1 MRKNLSKVVVCLSAV
16 ALAIAF
22 FMPTTTATKVAASGN
37 STEEKEVVVEI
48 PQPDPAEV
56 EGERQMEATIEEGTK
71 LENKSVAGVKSDAD
85 GLYLANDVNGI
96 ALKAKEGS
104 DLSDVRV
111 TTLDTD
117 PKKSSAALAVAN
129 NVAAQNNLEV
139 GPSVDIYLQN
149 KTAKG
154 LTDGSIDKVGSIAVG
169 LPGNMRGAA
178 EYKVIVVLPG
188 GTSYVLPA
196 TPSADGRSI
205 TFDPSSIDTT
215 NAKSNQVMVSI
226 CKAK

>member
-22 FMPTTTATKVAASGN
+22 FMPTTTVTKVAASGN
-37 STEEKEVVVEI
+37 STEVVVEI

>member
-22 FMPTTTATKVAASGN
+22 FMPTTTVTKVAASGN
-37 STEEKEVVVEI
+37 STEVVVEI

-96 ALKAKEGS
+96 ALKAKEGN

-196 TPSADGRSI
+196 TPSTDGRSI